1 MPSVHASLYL
11 VTKVSPDWE
20 LSVSLSLSLLSAL
33 RGRVLYVTEEPRR
46 TLEEVSMVSIK
57 GRDILKWDR
66 IRCRHLKNHYWRS
79 LNQNH
84 SLTVL
89 TF

>member
-46 TLEEVSMVSIK
+46 TLEEVLMVSIK

-66 IRCRHLKNHYWRS
+66 IRSRHFKNHYWCS